1 MLSFWNFWPFQRNL
15 LKNLFSYPGYFSLTG
30 PFVLSNMTFEVKKI
44 SSLHSVAAGQASI
57 FSTNLYSN
65 FCNWRETTVLI
76 LDLLLFMTNFWVWY
90 FNQVSQRKTSFG
102 FCSFFPSFGWKT
114 QNRCIWIPF
123 RYWFWI
129 RLD

>member
-1 MLSFWNFWPFQRNL
+1 MLSFWNFWPFQHNL
-15 LKNLFSYPGYFSLTG
+15 PKNSFSYPGYFLLTW
-30 PFVLSNMTFEVKKI
+30 PSTLSNMTYEVKKI
-44 SSLHSVAAGQASI
+44 FYLHLVAAGQVSI
-57 FSTNLYSN
+57 FLTNLYLS

-76 LDLLLFMTNFWVWY
+76 LDLHQFMTNFWVWY
-90 FNQVSQRKTSFG
+90 FNQVSQKKTSFG
-102 FCSFFPSFGWKT
+102 FCSFFLDFGWKT